1 MKSTDKYDKVIELAR
16 RRGFFWPS
24 YEIYGGVGGFL
35 DFGPPGVA
43 VKRKIEDKW
52 RKLFLKGHDFLE
64 IETPVITPEKVFQAS
79 GHIEH
84 FKDPMVECIKCKR
97 KYRVDHLLTETG
109 ASSTESMNL
118 IELDNQIKKKDV
130 YCQDC
135 GGQLSKSNYVQTMF
149 KTTIG
154 PFTDNIGYGRPEAA
168 QGIFVNFKRL
178 HEVMRDKFPIGI
190 GQIGHALRNEISP
203 RQGPVRLR
211 EFTIMEFEFFFDPTD
226 PSCLR
231 LSEIEETEI
240 TLVPFTSRKPVLITV
255 KNALQKKLILMEWMG
270 YFMALSQQFISEL
283 GIPPEKQRFL
293 EKSPSERAHYSDQTF
308 DQEILLDRWG
318 WTEISGHAYRTSYDI
333 SRHMEFS
340 GVDMSVFKP
349 HLKPIEVQE
358 KKLIP
363 NVNVLRRDFGDD
375 TNKILQLLKSEDL
388 TKVQTQINEKG
399 SFQLGKY
406 LVTKEHFE
414 IKTSSKKETGRRIIP
429 HVIEPSFGVDR
440 LVYAAMEFAYSTKE
454 DRVVLSLPKSIVP
467 FDAVVL
473 PLMTKMELV
482 EETKKIY
489 TNLQKSGLETYYD
502 ETGSIGKRYARSDE
516 IAVPLAITIDYQTLD
531 DGTVTIRDRDTW
543 KQQRVNKDE
552 LITLIKNYAS

>member
-1 MKSTDKYDKVIELAR
+1 MKNIDKYDRVIELAR

-24 YEIYGGVGGFL
+24 YEIYGGVGGLL
-35 DFGPPGVA
+35 DFGPLGVA
-43 VKRKIEDKW
+43 VKRKIENRW
-52 RKLFLKGHDFLE
+52 RSFFLKKHDFLE

-84 FKDPMVECIKCKR
+84 FKDPMVECTKCKK
-97 KYRVDHLLTETG
+97 KYRVDHLLSEIG
-109 ASSTESMNL
+109 VSNTESMSL
-118 IELDNQIKKKDV
+118 IELDNQIKEKKV

-135 GGQLSKSNYVQTMF
+135 GGELSKSNHVQTMF

-178 HEVMRDKFPIGI
+178 HEVMREKFPIGI

-211 EFTIMEFEFFFDPTD
+211 EFTIMEFEFFFDPNE
-226 PSCLR
+226 PSCPR
-231 LSEIEETEI
+231 LSEIDQTEI
-240 TLVPFTSRKPVLITV
+240 TLVPSTSRKPVSITV
-255 KNALQKKLILMEWMG
+255 KKALEKKLILMEWMG

-283 GIPPEKQRFL
+283 GIPPDKQRFL

-318 WTEISGHAYRTSYDI
+318 WTEVSGHAYRTSYDI
-333 SRHMEFS
+333 SRHIEFS

-363 NVNVLRRDFGDD
+363 KVNVLRKDFGDD
-375 TNKILQLLKSEDL
+375 TNKILQLLKSEDAAN
-388 TKVQTQINEKG
+388 VQAQINGKG
-399 SFQLGKY
+399 SFHLGKY
-406 LVTKEHFE
+406 LIKKEHFD
-414 IKTSSKKETGRRIIP
+414 IKTSFKKETGRRIIP

-454 DRVVLSLPKSIVP
+454 DRVILSLPKSIVP

-473 PLMTKMELV
+473 PLMAKIELV
-482 EETKKIY
+482 DETKKIY
-489 TNLQKSGLETYYD
+489 TNLQKSGLEIHYD
-502 ETGSIGKRYARSDE
+502 EVGSIGKRYARYDE
-516 IAVPLAITIDYQTLD
+516 IAVPLAVTIDYQTID

-552 LITLIKNYAS
+552 LIALIKNFKS

>member
-1 MKSTDKYDKVIELAR
+1 MKDMDKYDRVIELSR

-24 YEIYGGVGGFL
+24 YDIYGGVGGFL
-35 DFGPPGVA
+35 DFGPLGVS
-43 VKRKIEDKW
+43 VKRKIENKW
-52 RKLFLKGHDFLE
+52 REFFLKKHDFLE

-84 FKDPMVECIKCKR
+84 FKDPMVECTKCKR
-97 KYRVDHLLTETG
+97 KYRVDHLLAENG
-109 ASSTESMNL
+109 VSNTESMSL
-118 IELDNQIKKKDV
+118 TELDNQIKTKDV

-135 GGQLSKSNYVQTMF
+135 GGELSKSNYVQTMF

-168 QGIFVNFKRL
+168 QGIFVNFKRIQ
-178 HEVMRDKFPIGI
+178 EVMREKFPIGI

-226 PSCLR
+226 PSCPR
-231 LSEIEETEI
+231 LSEVEQIEI
-240 TLVPFTSRKPVLITV
+240 TLVPFTSGKSESITV
-255 KNALQKKLILMEWMG
+255 KNALKKKLILMEWMG

-283 GIPPEKQRFL
+283 GIPPDKQRFL

-318 WTEISGHAYRTSYDI
+318 WTEVSGHAYRTSYDI

-340 GVDMSVFKP
+340 GVDMSIFKP
-349 HLKPIEVQE
+349 HLKPIEVKE

-363 NVNVLRRDFGDD
+363 NANILRRDFGED
-375 TNKILQLLKSEDL
+375 TGKILQLLKSVDITDL
-388 TKVQTQINEKG
+388 QTQIIEKG
-399 SFQLGKY
+399 SFHLGKY
-406 LVTKEHFE
+406 MITKEHFE
-414 IKTSSKKETGRRIIP
+414 IQTSSKKQTGRRIIP

-440 LVYAAMEFAYSTKE
+440 LVYAAMEFAYSTKD
-454 DRVVLSLPKSIVP
+454 DRVILSLPKNIAP

-473 PLMTKMELV
+473 PLMTKKELV

-489 TNLQKSGLETYYD
+489 TNLQKLGLETYYD

-516 IAVPLAITIDYQTLD
+516 IAVPFAITIDYQTLD
-531 DGTVTIRDRDTW
+531 DGTVTIRERDTW
-543 KQQRVNKDE
+543 KQQRVKKDE
-552 LITLIKNYAS
+552 LPTLIKN

>member
-24 YEIYGGVGGFL
+24 YEIYGGVGGLL

-52 RKLFLKGHDFLE
+52 RKLFLKEHDFLE

-109 ASSTESMNL
+109 ASNTESMNL

-130 YCQDC
+130 YCQEC
-135 GGQLSKSNYVQTMF
+135 GGQLSKSKYVQTMF

-293 EKSPSERAHYSDQTF
+293 EKAPSERAHYSDQTF
-308 DQEILLDRWG
+308 DQEILLERWG
-318 WTEISGHAYRTSYDI
+318 WTEVSGHAYRTSYDI

-375 TNKILQLLKSEDL
+375 ANKILRLLKSEDL

-406 LVTKEHFE
+406 VVTKEHFE

-489 TNLQKSGLETYYD
+489 TNLQKSGLKTYYD